1 MLKLFWKLW
10 IPSIL
15 DFENIRSQSR
25 KKTQKYRIRL
35 AEKMF
40 KFSIFRRFC
49 EGRIGKPTKKKITY
63 LI

>member
-1 MLKLFWKLW
+1 MILKIFDLKV
-10 IPSIL
+10 
-15 DFENIRSQSR
+15 E